1 MIPIL
6 SPSFFLMQNQI
17 INYFGLNMIL
27 LVSCLLVSGNSN
39 LFLLEFSVILLFVR
53 FHLFFFSFSYFLLF
67 VFPLSSFLF
76 PLSSFLFLPLLL
88 LPSPPFFSP
97 FPFFPP
103 PPPPPPPLPPDSSYL
118 RMYSIWFLSLS
129 SPPLLLPL
137 A

>member
-53 FHLFFFSFSYFLLF
+53 FHLFLFSFSSF
-67 VFPLSSFLF
+67 SSFLF
-76 PLSSFLFLPLLL
+76 PLSSPYL
-88 LPSPPFFSP
+88 LPSPPFFTP
-97 FPFFPP
+97 FPLLFISPP
-103 PPPPPPPLPPDSSYL
+103 PSPPPPPL
-118 RMYSIWFLSLS
+118 
-129 SPPLLLPL
+129 LPIFPYIYFV
-137 A
+137 